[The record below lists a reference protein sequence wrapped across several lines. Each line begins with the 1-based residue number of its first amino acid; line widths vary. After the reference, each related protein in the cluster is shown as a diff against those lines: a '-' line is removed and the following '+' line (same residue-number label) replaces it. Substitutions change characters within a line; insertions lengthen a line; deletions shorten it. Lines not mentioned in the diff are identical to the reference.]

1 MTNNDVFVINYTN
14 TLKVV
19 DKIRSNPSAT
29 AEDLAHADWL
39 LETCRGDEIA
49 RRIGLKYP
57 LNSQIALLMDKELKY
72 TEWCE
77 YQAYRAEVK
86 NEVDAI
92 ITAILTNTEIVHGA

>member
-1 MTNNDVFVINYTN
+1 MTNTDIFVINYRN
-14 TLKVV
+14 TLKVAE
-19 DKIRSNPSAT
+19 KIRLDPNST
-29 AEDLAHADWL
+29 AEDLAHAEWL

-49 RRIGLKYP
+49 RRIALKYP